1 MKRYLLIINI
11 VLLFLALVVSL
22 IVGLFL
28 LSNFRATPASAAA
41 APVNDKIP
49 PIIFN
54 SKIDNITAS
63 SATILWQTDKQA
75 DSLVNYGLNRS
86 YGLARDPIFDKT
98 SHKIILDELLP
109 ATTYFFRIISTD
121 DEGNQAISS
130 DFSFVTPGTE
140 NAQVSQQP
148 GQYPGSSQN
157 QGQQSPG
164 SSEQTGQQSP
174 GNSDSVKQQVT
185 QILEQINKVTDTKA
199 LEVIQKQIQEQ
210 ARQVTQKLEIIFDQ
224 VDVETGVDYAIVRW
238 KTSEEASSIVS
249 LVTEKDYN
257 INNANTY
264 VWQEGNYEEQVTD
277 HAVRVNGLTPSTT
290 YHFQVSSKTI
300 LGVAAESTDKV
311 FVTKSI
317 LPEIYNIT
325 VAKIEE
331 TAATINFATNIPCS
345 AFIAYTNLDTGE
357 AKMQGSSDYSIVH
370 SIRIDNLNYDTYYS
384 ALITAE
390 SEAGD
395 KVQSPPFTFLTIR
408 DVVPPVISKVNT
420 ESTLYPGADTK
431 VQTIVSW
438 ETDEEAV
445 CQFSFHQ
452 GFNAAE
458 KVDVLPI
465 EADYTK
471 KHVTVTTNLLP
482 STVYKF
488 WVECYDK
495 VQNKT
500 RTSDYIM
507 LTPTREQ
514 NIFDIILKNFES
526 TFGWVNGKK

>member
-1 MKRYLLIINI
+1 MKKYLLIINI
-11 VLLFLALVVSL
+11 ALLLLALAASL

-28 LSNFRATPASAAA
+28 LNNFRATAAHA
-41 APVNDKIP
+41 ATNDKIP
-49 PIIFN
+49 PKIFN

-63 SATILWQTDKQA
+63 SATILWQTDKQS
-75 DSLVNYGLNRS
+75 DSLINYGLNRS
-86 YGLARDPIFDKT
+86 YGMARDPIIDKT
-98 SHKIILDELLP
+98 SHEIILDELLP

-121 DEGNQAISS
+121 SEGNQAISS
-130 DFSFVTPGTE
+130 DFSFVTAGNQ

-148 GQYPGSSQN
+148 GEYPGSSQN
-157 QGQQSPG
+157 QGQQNPG
-164 SSEQTGQQSP
+164 SSEQSGQQNP

-185 QILEQINKVTDTKA
+185 QVLEQINKITDTKA

-210 ARQVTQKLEIIFDQ
+210 AQQVTQKLEIIFDK

-238 KTSEEASSIVS
+238 QTNQEASSIVS
-249 LVTEKDYN
+249 LVTEKDFN
-257 INNANTY
+257 INNENPY
-264 VWQEGNYEEQVTD
+264 VWQEGNFDEQVLD
-277 HAVRVNGLTPSTT
+277 HAVRINGLTPSTT
-290 YHFQVSSKTI
+290 YHFQVSSKTS
-300 LGVAAESTDKV
+300 LGVEGKSTDKV
-311 FVTKSI
+311 FVTKSV

-325 VAKIEE
+325 MAKIEE
-331 TAATINFATNIPCS
+331 EAATINFATNIPCS
-345 AFIAYTNLDTGE
+345 SFIQYTNLDTGE
-357 AKMQGSSDYSIVH
+357 TKMQGNSDFSIVH
-370 SIRIDNLNYDTYYS
+370 SIRIDNLKYDTYYS

-395 KVQSPPFTFLTIR
+395 KVQSPPFTFLTIK
-408 DVVPPVISKVNT
+408 DVVPPSISKVNT

-438 ETDEEAV
+438 ETDEESV

-452 GFNAAE
+452 GFNASE
-458 KVDVLPI
+458 KVEVLPI
-465 EADYTK
+465 EADYAM

-488 WVECYDK
+488 WIECYDK
-495 VQNKT
+495 VQNKS